1 MALDASALTTLA
13 AALDELDLV
22 SDGGAQDARLERYIA
37 AASDFLARE
46 CRRTFYRA
54 DAIVED
60 LPAFGSAYILVSRTP
75 VLSVASITYRG
86 STIAASDYSVRDAEA
101 GMIYRAAGWP
111 WSASRFPSITWPP
124 VPGSEAAVVRVT
136 YSGGYVTPAQVATF
150 GTRTLPY
157 DLEDACLAIVA
168 TRFSRRGRDLSVKS
182 ESLLSH
188 SVAYADG
195 EDGGM
200 LPPIVRD
207 VVARYARVHN
217 A

>member
-1 MALDASALTTLA
+1 MLFRS
-13 AALDELDLV
+13 
-22 SDGGAQDARLERYIA
+22 
-37 AASDFLARE
+37 
-46 CRRTFYRA
+46 
-54 DAIVED
+54 
-60 LPAFGSAYILVSRTP
+60 
-75 VLSVASITYRG
+75 
-86 STIAASDYSVRDAEA
+86 
-101 GMIYRAAGWP
+101 
-111 WSASRFPSITWPP
+111 
-124 VPGSEAAVVRVT
+124 
-136 YSGGYVTPAQVATF
+136 
-150 GTRTLPY
+150 PY